1 MLMTNI
7 NSQSELEIFLSQ
19 NKKVVALFYAS
30 WCPFC
35 RSFLNIFSKRAQ
47 ISNSESFVRVQIDD
61 DDNPMW
67 EIFSLQAVPTIIIF
81 ENGKLIKRLDCKLG
95 VGLDEELFIKWLQR
109 G

>member
-1 MLMTNI
+1 M
-7 NSQSELEIFLSQ
+7 
-19 NKKVVALFYAS
+19 
-30 WCPFC
+30 
-35 RSFLNIFSKRAQ
+35 
-47 ISNSESFVRVQIDD
+47 DD